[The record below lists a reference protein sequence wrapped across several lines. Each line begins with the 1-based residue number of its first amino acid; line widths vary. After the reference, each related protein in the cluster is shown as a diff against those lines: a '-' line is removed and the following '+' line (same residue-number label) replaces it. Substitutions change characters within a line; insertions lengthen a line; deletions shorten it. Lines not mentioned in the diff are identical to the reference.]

1 MKYVLALIALTAAL
15 LVPSQAFAGSSG
27 STLDKTV
34 PTTTGWT
41 WDDRIAPQ
49 VCGYCDGGGLPP
61 CTLNNL
67 GQYINGFWCN
77 VPNYW
82 SGPTWTYIG

>member
-1 MKYVLALIALTAAL
+1 MKKIIFGLVVMACVIVAIAL
-15 LVPSQAFAGSSG
+15 PSKAQA
-27 STLDKTV
+27 
-34 PTTTGWT
+34 GWT
-41 WDDRIAPQ
+41 WDDKIATQ

-67 GQYINGFWCN
+67 NDYINGFWCN